1 VQEPVL
7 EYLMRG
13 FDTPLLLSGLNE
25 QQAEDTA
32 ESRKRFVTAAL
43 MAAAALLLCAVI
55 VVILAPILPHPA
67 TVSHGAGLSLAPSA
81 THASL

>member
-1 VQEPVL
+1 
-7 EYLMRG
+7 MRG
-13 FDTPLLLSGLNE
+13 FDIPLLLSGLNE

-67 TVSHGAGLSLAPSA
+67 TVSHGADLGLTPST
-81 THASL
+81 THSSV